1 MKHTND
7 LIIVHFQEGFFDSTN
22 QDIKNTVLTTL
33 TPMVKNAIKADMHV
47 SFWEDTTSSNP
58 TSVIDF
64 SSFKNKIS
72 REDAP
77 NGVNES
83 YVVHGAEI
91 TLTGGWFGACI
102 KNAIRSVLLAFFK
115 NTELIKTGELTIR
128 MPAKAVYDE
137 HELLADI
144 TDSNIG
150 LDIVDALER
159 SAVLNQL
166 EVRERGLQ
174 VRIVKSKTQETILE
188 KILVEVPTK
197 PTLQIFDVVFL
208 ID

>member
-7 LIIVHFQEGFFDSTN
+7 LIIVHFQEGFFDNTN
-22 QDIKNTVLTTL
+22 QDIKSTVLSTL
-33 TPMVKNAIKADMHV
+33 TPMVKNAIKANMHV
-47 SFWEDTTSSNP
+47 SFWEDVTSSDP
-58 TSVIDF
+58 TSIIDL
-64 SSFKNKIS
+64 SSFNKKVS

-77 NGVNES
+77 GGVNKS
-83 YVVHGAEI
+83 YIVHGAEI

-102 KNAIRSVLLAFFK
+102 KNAIRSILLAFFK
-115 NTELIKTGELTIR
+115 NKELIKTGELTIR
-128 MPAKAVYDE
+128 MPSKAVYDE
-137 HELLADI
+137 NELLADMS
-144 TDSNIG
+144 DANIG

-174 VRIVKSKTQETILE
+174 VRIAKSKTQETILE
-188 KILVEVPTK
+188 KILVAVPHK